1 LKDPTTESWSAF
13 IFFKEVINMNK
24 KQTQIAIEG
33 LRYALERVSE
43 LNKEI
48 STIAKVKSLKMEV
61 NGSIFEVDFT

>member
-1 LKDPTTESWSAF
+1 
-13 IFFKEVINMNK
+13 MNK